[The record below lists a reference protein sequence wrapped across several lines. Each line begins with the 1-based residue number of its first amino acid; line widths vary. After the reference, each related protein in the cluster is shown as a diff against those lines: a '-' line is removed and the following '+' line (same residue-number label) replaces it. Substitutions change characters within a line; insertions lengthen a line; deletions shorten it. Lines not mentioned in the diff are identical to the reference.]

1 VSEGRSEAEDGS
13 SQVTGPALLFLHEV
27 GDAGGATRW
36 RALAGSDEE
45 QGWRGAVLVPDLPGH
60 GVVPPEEGAY
70 YAPGDVALVG
80 VRALAA
86 AGLDHE
92 PAIVAGHGWGA
103 FGAELLAAAGRAS
116 ALVLVDG
123 LGGPWVSRGEL
134 IDAQHRWLRAVLAD
148 PAALAP
154 PPAGALDPRLRHGFP
169 SIWERGF
176 TEARRAAITVPVLA
190 LESPAS
196 STPPDERAERVAAFG
211 GDARAEAIAETSPQ
225 SVMAALS
232 AWSRAQR

>member
-1 VSEGRSEAEDGS
+1 MSEVR
-13 SQVTGPALLFLHEV
+13 VLLFLHEV
-27 GDAGGATRW
+27 GDAEGPRRW
-36 RALAGSDEE
+36 RALADPGGP
-45 QGWRGAVLVPDLPGH
+45 QPGVVLVPDLPGH

-86 AGLDHE
+86 AGLDGE
-92 PAIVAGHGWGA
+92 PPLVAGHGWGA

-123 LGGPWVSRGEL
+123 LGGPWVSRREL
-134 IDAQHRWLRAVLAD
+134 IDAQHAWVRAVLAD

-154 PPAGALDPRLRHGFP
+154 PPPGVLDPRLRHGFP
-169 SIWERGF
+169 SIWERTF
-176 TEARRAAITVPVLA
+176 TEARRGAITVPVLA

-196 STPPDERAERVAAFG
+196 PTPPGEHAERVGAFG
-211 GDARAEAIAETSPQ
+211 GDARVEEISEASPQ
-225 SVMAALS
+225 AVLGALS

>member
-1 VSEGRSEAEDGS
+1 M
-13 SQVTGPALLFLHEV
+13 TALLFLHEV
-27 GDAGGATRW
+27 GDAEGVRRW
-36 RALAGSDEE
+36 RELGAG
-45 QGWRGAVLVPDLPGH
+45 WLVPDLPGH

-86 AGLDHE
+86 AGLDGE
-92 PAIVAGHGWGA
+92 PPMVAGHGWGA

-123 LGGPWVSRGEL
+123 LGGPWVSRREL
-134 IDAQHRWLRAVLAD
+134 MDEQHAWLRAVLAD

-169 SIWERGF
+169 SIWEREF
-176 TEARRAAITVPVLA
+176 TEARRRAITVPVLA
-190 LESPAS
+190 LESLRIAETPA
-196 STPPDERAERVAAFG
+196 DERAEGGGPRRRVAEE
-211 GDARAEAIAETSPQ
+211 RSPRRR
-225 SVMAALS
+225 LRPC
-232 AWSRAQR
+232 SRL

>member
-1 VSEGRSEAEDGS
+1 MN
-13 SQVTGPALLFLHEV
+13 ALLFLHEV
-27 GDAGGATRW
+27 GDADGAERW
-36 RALAGSDEE
+36 RALGAGWD
-45 QGWRGAVLVPDLPGH
+45 GAVLVPDLPGH

-86 AGLDHE
+86 AWLDGE
-92 PAIVAGHGWGA
+92 APVVAGHGWGA

-123 LGGPWVSRGEL
+123 LGGPWVSRSEL
-134 IDAQHRWLRAVLAD
+134 IDAQHAWVRAVLAD

-169 SIWERGF
+169 SIWEREF
-176 TEARRAAITVPVLA
+176 TEARRLAITVPVLA

-196 STPPDERAERVAAFG
+196 PTPPDERAPRVAAFG
-211 GDARAEAIAETSPQ
+211 GDARVEDIAAASPQ
-225 SVMAALS
+225 AVLSALS

>member
-1 VSEGRSEAEDGS
+1 MSEDRSEAEDRS
-13 SQVTGPALLFLHEV
+13 SRVAALLFLHEV
-27 GDAGGATRW
+27 GDAEGPRRW
-36 RALAGSDEE
+36 RALAGPGGH
-45 QGWRGAVLVPDLPGH
+45 QPGWPGVVLVPDLPGH
-60 GVVPPEEGAY
+60 GGVPPEEGAY

-86 AGLDHE
+86 AGLEGE
-92 PAIVAGHGWGA
+92 PPLVAGHGWGA

-123 LGGPWVSRGEL
+123 LGGPWVSRSEL
-134 IDAQHRWLRAVLAD
+134 IDVQHAWVRSVLAD

-154 PPAGALDPRLRHGFP
+154 PPPGAIDPRLRHGFP
-169 SIWERGF
+169 SIWERAF
-176 TEARRAAITVPVLA
+176 TEARRGAITVPVLA

-196 STPPDERAERVAAFG
+196 PTPPGERAQRVAAFG
-211 GDARAEAIAETSPQ
+211 GEARAEEIAEASPQ
-225 SVMAALS
+225 AVLEALS

>member
-1 VSEGRSEAEDGS
+1 MS
-13 SQVTGPALLFLHEV
+13 TLLFLPEV
-27 GDAGGATRW
+27 GDAEGPGRW
-36 RALAGSDEE
+36 RALEP
-45 QGWRGAVLVPDLPGH
+45 GWPGMVLVPDLPGH
-60 GVVPPEEGAY
+60 GVMPPEEGAY

-86 AGLDHE
+86 AGLDGE
-92 PAIVAGHGWGA
+92 PPSVAGHGWGA

-123 LGGPWVSRGEL
+123 LGGPWVSRAEL
-134 IDAQHRWLRAVLAD
+134 IDLQHAWLRSVLAD

-169 SIWERGF
+169 SVWEREF
-176 TEARRAAITVPVLA
+176 TEARRSAITVPVLA

-196 STPPDERAERVAAFG
+196 STPSEERAQRASAFG
-211 GDARAEAIAETSPQ
+211 GDARVEEIAGASPQ
-225 SVMAALS
+225 AVLAALI
-232 AWSRAQR
+232 AWSRAHR

>member
-1 VSEGRSEAEDGS
+1 MSEVR
-13 SQVTGPALLFLHEV
+13 VLLFLHEV
-27 GDAGGATRW
+27 GDAEGPRRW
-36 RALAGSDEE
+36 RALAGPGGP
-45 QGWRGAVLVPDLPGH
+45 QPGPGGHRHGWPGVVLVPDLPGH

-86 AGLDHE
+86 VGLDGE
-92 PAIVAGHGWGA
+92 PPLVAGHGWGA

-123 LGGPWVSRGEL
+123 LGGPWVSRREL
-134 IDAQHRWLRAVLAD
+134 IDAQHAWVRAVLAD

-154 PPAGALDPRLRHGFP
+154 PPPGALDPRLRHGFP
-169 SIWERGF
+169 SIWERTF
-176 TEARRAAITVPVLA
+176 TEARRGAITVPVLA

-196 STPPDERAERVAAFG
+196 PTPPGEHAERVGAFG
-211 GDARAEAIAETSPQ
+211 ADARVEEISEASPQ
-225 SVMAALS
+225 AVLEALS

>member
-1 VSEGRSEAEDGS
+1 M
-13 SQVTGPALLFLHEV
+13 LLFLHEV
-27 GDAGGATRW
+27 GEADGAQRW
-36 RALAGSDEE
+36 RALDAGP
-45 QGWRGAVLVPDLPGH
+45 GAVLVPDLPGH

-86 AGLDHE
+86 AGLDGE
-92 PAIVAGHGWGA
+92 PPLVAGHGWGA

-123 LGGPWVSRGEL
+123 LGGPWVSRAEL
-134 IDAQHRWLRAVLAD
+134 IDLQHAWLRSVLAD

-169 SIWERGF
+169 SVWEREF
-176 TEARRAAITVPVLA
+176 TEARRSAITVPVLA

-196 STPPDERAERVAAFG
+196 PTPSEERAQRASAFG
-211 GDARAEAIAETSPQ
+211 GDARVEEIAGASPQ
-225 SVMAALS
+225 AVLAALI
-232 AWSRAQR
+232 AWSRAHR